1 MHCQTLESIAK
12 FLNYQKKNNI
22 ESTIKY
28 FKLKYNIMFV
38 SNRMSMDY
46 INEYGL
52 SKKKKN
58 EYGLYK
64 FLNKFIKYQIIQVY
78 K

>member
-52 SKKKKN
+52 SKKKKMSMD
-58 EYGLYK
+58 YIS
-64 FLNKFIKYQIIQVY
+64 F
-78 K
+78 